1 MITSS
6 RLDYFELFP
15 LNCSF
20 YIHWNYS
27 LAIGWCRCL
36 ITCNE
41 LVYSQK
47 FILYM
52 NNAVNLRS
60 LVNYVRLQNLTNLN
74 KQIFSELVISGEREL
89 VISCDETACI
99 NSMYFFCDTLD
110 GWAQKV
116 QAPCYIALWFLDLK
130 QVIKLKILVLQNIED
145 FPNLKGFNLM
155 SIQELSV

>member
-27 LAIGWCRCL
+27 LAMGWCRCL
-36 ITCNE
+36 ITWNE
-41 LVYSQK
+41 LVYRQK

-74 KQIFSELVISGEREL
+74 KQIFSDLLISGEREL
-89 VISCDETACI
+89 VISCDETASI
-99 NSMYFFCDTLD
+99 NCMYFFFVTLNMVENKKCKNLAILLFD
-110 GWAQKV
+110 SW
-116 QAPCYIALWFLDLK
+116 IWN
-130 QVIKLKILVLQNIED
+130 KLSSWK
-145 FPNLKGFNLM
+145 
-155 SIQELSV
+155 S